1 MNSKNTQ
8 MLLLGFALGYVA
20 PKVIGMAMSKAG
32 K

>member
-1 MNSKNTQ
+1 MNKNTQ

-20 PKVIGMAMSKAG
+20 PKVISMAMSKA